1 MHDSPDPRPFLASV
15 RALVAPLCVAHGV
28 ELVDVAWGGRILR
41 VTIER
46 RNASGKEDPQGTSGW
61 GVTLDDCAELS
72 RDISRAL
79 DTDEDIIP
87 GAYSL
92 EVSSPGLER
101 DLRTADDFRRFA
113 GFLAKVK
120 LDRPAPDGQRALRGR
135 IEALDGAGATATLR
149 MRVDAKDI
157 SVPFETV
164 TTAHLVYELPVRAS
178 DEPSGRGPTRG
189 QQRGSKAGRPKKD
202 RRRVSQKGA

>member
-1 MHDSPDPRPFLASV
+1 LAFEMQETSIDHNPFVASV
-15 RALVAPLCVAHGV
+15 RTLVAPLCVAHGV
-28 ELVDVAWGGRILR
+28 DLVDIAWGGRVLR

-46 RNASGKEDPQGTSGW
+46 RTRSGKEDPNGTSGW

-72 RDISRAL
+72 RDISRVL
-79 DTDEDIIP
+79 DADEDIIP

-101 DLRTADDFRRFA
+101 DLRTEEDFRRFV

-120 LDRPAPDGQRALRGR
+120 LNRPAPDGQRALRGR
-135 IEALDGAGATATLR
+135 IEALEGAGAGAELC
-149 MRVDAKDI
+149 MHVDNKDI
-157 SVPFETV
+157 SVPFATV
-164 TTAHLVYELPVRAS
+164 TAAHLVYELPAS
-178 DEPSGRGPTRG
+178 AQPKKSRP
-189 QQRGSKAGRPKKD
+189 KADRPKKD